1 MNRNVLL
8 AYQLIA
14 GGSDTTTGALL
25 LIAPA
30 LTLRLMQLHA
40 PGAALVYISFLGAFE
55 FAVGLAYLYG
65 AYLVACN
72 GCSRRLEMVWL
83 LTAFTRTSVAVFVIS
98 KVLSS
103 ALEPGW
109 LTVAFTDGVLVL
121 IQAIGLR
128 KGWLA
133 SATK

>member
-1 MNRNVLL
+1 MNRTILL
-8 AYQLIA
+8 AYQLLA

-40 PGAALVYISFLGAFE
+40 PGAAMVYLSFVGAFV

-72 GCSRRLEMVWL
+72 GCRRRLEMVWL
-83 LTAFTRTSVAVFVIS
+83 LTAFTRTSVAAFVFS
-98 KVLSS
+98 QVLSS
-103 ALEPGW
+103 ALQPGW
-109 LTVAFTDGVLVL
+109 LTVAFTDGALVLV
-121 IQAIGLR
+121 QAIGLR

-133 SATK
+133 SVAK